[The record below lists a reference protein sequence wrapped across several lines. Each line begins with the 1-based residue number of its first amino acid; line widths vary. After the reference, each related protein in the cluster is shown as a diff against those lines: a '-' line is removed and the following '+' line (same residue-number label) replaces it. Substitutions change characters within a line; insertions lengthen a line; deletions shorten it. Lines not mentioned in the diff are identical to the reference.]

1 VAQLSKK
8 QLDIKVEGELIKTL
22 DIILVN
28 INSQN
33 NMNSFLVS
41 LLTPTERLML
51 AKRIAA
57 IVMIK
62 EGLTQSQISS
72 SLHLTQA
79 TVSKLE
85 LMAKANGEGF
95 DLAFSILEREKIFSD
110 IKNTLIKLAGYTI
123 RAAGGHVKPT
133 II

>member
-1 VAQLSKK
+1 
-8 QLDIKVEGELIKTL
+8 
-22 DIILVN
+22 
-28 INSQN
+28 
-33 NMNSFLVS
+33 
-41 LLTPTERLML
+41 
-51 AKRIAA
+51 
-57 IVMIK
+57 MIK